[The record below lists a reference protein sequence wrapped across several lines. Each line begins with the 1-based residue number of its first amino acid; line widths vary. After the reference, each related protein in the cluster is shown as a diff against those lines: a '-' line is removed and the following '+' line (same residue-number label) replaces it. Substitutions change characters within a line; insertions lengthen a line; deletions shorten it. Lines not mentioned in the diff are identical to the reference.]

1 MWTQTLARSTPPA
14 AAACS
19 CRTCSNCYKCR
30 AEEGE
35 GHALPSEDDYVVYGK
50 EQGADCADDLEDC
63 DVGGEE
69 HVLAC
74 EE

>member
-1 MWTQTLARSTPPA
+1 M
-14 AAACS
+14 
-19 CRTCSNCYKCR
+19 
-30 AEEGE
+30 

-50 EQGADCADDLEDC
+50 EQGADGADDLEDC